1 MIQRVVIV
9 GAGQAACSMAAKL
22 RELDS
27 EAKITI
33 IGKENHLPYQRP
45 PLSKKYATG
54 EMTLDSLIL
63 RPASWYEDNNIQCI
77 TGRRVEK
84 IDADAKTLSLDNGDA
99 VGGDA
104 VGGDAV
110 GGDVVGFDK
119 LVLATGTRPRELP
132 GSIGG
137 DLDGVYIVRG
147 IDHVDNFAPE
157 MIEGR
162 TALVIG
168 GGYIG
173 LEAAAV
179 LKNKGLNVRVVEMAE
194 RILQRVACSA
204 TSDYFRNLHKERG
217 VQIDEGLGLVKL
229 IEKNGRVS
237 GAEFSD
243 GSSMELD
250 FVLVGIGVVANQEL
264 AEQAGIAC
272 DNGITVNKYG
282 QTNNPDIYAAGDCTN
297 FKYKEQYIRLES
309 VQNAIDQAEC
319 VAKNIA
325 GEQAEYLP
333 YPWFWSDQYDVK
345 LQIAG
350 LNLGY
355 DEVVLRPGQ
364 REGAQ
369 SVWYFMNGEF
379 ISVDAMND
387 SRSFMVGKKLLE
399 GGLPITPEQAADTD
413 LELKTL
419 MK

>member
-1 MIQRVVIV
+1 MSQRVLIV

-27 EAKITI
+27 NAKITI
-33 IGKENHLPYQRP
+33 IGEENHLPYQRP

-63 RPASWYEDNNIQCI
+63 RPANWYEDNDIHCI
-77 TGRRVEK
+77 TGRRVVQ
-84 IDADAKTLSLDNGDA
+84 IDPDAKTVLLDDDQ
-99 VGGDA
+99 VLE
-104 VGGDAV
+104 
-110 GGDVVGFDK
+110 FDK
-119 LVLATGTRPRELP
+119 LALTTGTRPRELP
-132 GSIGG
+132 ASIGG
-137 DLDGVYIVRG
+137 DLDGVYVIRG
-147 IDHVDNFAPE
+147 IDHVDNFASE
-157 MIEGR
+157 MVEGR

-204 TSDYFRNLHKERG
+204 TSDFFRTLHQERG
-217 VQIDEGLGLVKL
+217 VQIDEGLGLSRL
-229 IEKNGRVS
+229 IEKDGCVS

-250 FVLVGIGVVANQEL
+250 FVLVGIGVVTNQEL

-272 DNGITVNKYG
+272 DNGISVNRYG
-282 QTNNPDIYAAGDCTN
+282 QTSKSDIYAAGDCTR
-297 FKYKEQYIRLES
+297 FEYKGQLIRLES

-325 GEQAEYLP
+325 GETTKYLP

-355 DEVVLRPGQ
+355 DKVVSRAGA
-364 REGAQ
+364 REGTQ
-369 SVWYFMNGEF
+369 SVWYFDNGKF

-387 SRSFMVGKKLLE
+387 PRSFMVGKKLLE
-399 GGLPITPEQAADTD
+399 GGLPITPEQAADTE
-413 LELKTL
+413 LELKSL

>member
-1 MIQRVVIV
+1 MGQQVIIV

-27 EAKITI
+27 TAKITI
-33 IGKENHLPYQRP
+33 IGEEVHLPYQRP

-54 EMTLDSLIL
+54 EMNFESLML
-63 RPASWYEDNNIQCI
+63 RPANWYEENNIECI
-77 TGRRVEK
+77 TGRRVVQ
-84 IDADAKTLSLDNGDA
+84 IDDDAKTILLDDEK
-99 VGGDA
+99 VFE
-104 VGGDAV
+104 
-110 GGDVVGFDK
+110 FDR
-119 LVLATGTRPRELP
+119 LALTTGSRPRELP
-132 GSIGG
+132 AAIGG

-147 IDHVDNFAPE
+147 VDHVDDFASE

-204 TSDYFRNLHKERG
+204 TSDYFRALHQENG
-217 VQIDEGLGLVKL
+217 VQIDENLGLTRL
-229 IEKNGRVS
+229 IEKDGRVS

-243 GSSMELD
+243 GSTMALD

-264 AEQAGIAC
+264 ADQAGIAC
-272 DNGITVNKYG
+272 YNGIVVNGFG
-282 QTNNPDIYAAGDCTN
+282 QTSDVDIYAAGDCTS
-297 FKYKEQYIRLES
+297 FKYKGQYIRLES

-325 GEQAEYLP
+325 GEPTEYKP
-333 YPWFWSDQYDVK
+333 HPWFWSDQYDVK

-355 DEVVLRPGQ
+355 DKIVLRPGT
-364 REGAQ
+364 REGSQ
-369 SVWYFMNGEF
+369 SVWYFDNGQF

-387 SRSFMVGKKLLE
+387 PRSFMVGKKLLE
-399 GGLPITPEQAADTD
+399 GGLPITSEQAADTD

>member
-1 MIQRVVIV
+1 MGQRVVIV

-22 RELDS
+22 RELETD
-27 EAKITI
+27 AKITI
-33 IGKENHLPYQRP
+33 IGEENHLPYQRP

-54 EMTLDSLIL
+54 EMSLDSLIL
-63 RPASWYEDNNIQCI
+63 RPANWYEDNDIQCI
-77 TGRRVEK
+77 TGRRVER
-84 IDADAKTLSLDNGDA
+84 IDADAKTVLLDNGEVLA
-99 VGGDA
+99 
-104 VGGDAV
+104 
-110 GGDVVGFDK
+110 FDK
-119 LVLATGTRPRELP
+119 LALTTGTRPRELP
-132 GSIGG
+132 ASIGG
-137 DLDGVYIVRG
+137 NLDGVYIVRSV
-147 IDHVDNFAPE
+147 DHVDNFASE

-204 TSDYFRNLHKERG
+204 TSDYFRALHQERG
-217 VQIDEGLGLVKL
+217 VQIDESLGLARL
-229 IEKNGRVS
+229 IEKDGRVG

-243 GSSMELD
+243 GSSVDLD
-250 FVLVGIGVVANQEL
+250 FVLVGIGVVTNQEL

-272 DNGITVNKYG
+272 DNGITVNEYG
-282 QTNNPDIYAAGDCTN
+282 QTSNPDIYAAGDCTR
-297 FKYKEQYIRLES
+297 FEYKGQFIRLES

-325 GEQAEYLP
+325 GEHVEYLP
-333 YPWFWSDQYDVK
+333 HPWFWSDQYDVK

-355 DEVVLRPGQ
+355 DEVVSRPGA
-364 REGAQ
+364 REGSQ
-369 SVWYFMNGEF
+369 SIWYFDHGQF

-387 SRSFMVGKKLLE
+387 PRSFMVGKKLL
-399 GGLPITPEQAADTD
+399 GVGLPITPEQAADTE
-413 LELKTL
+413 LELKSL